1 MVIKIREANCL
12 ENSILSEISFA
23 AKRYWDYPEEYFK
36 IWKEELT
43 VTQEYIEKNIVY
55 VAEIDK
61 VLVGFFL
68 IVEVPNEFWAGKVFV
83 KKGFWLEHIFIKPE
97 YIRKG
102 IGTKLMRYV
111 NSICEEKGID
121 CLNIFSDPNAKGFYN
136 KIGAKYIG
144 ESLSSIENRTVSLY
158 QYYIPQSKS

>member
-1 MVIKIREANCL
+1 M
-12 ENSILSEISFA
+12 
-23 AKRYWDYPEEYFK
+23 
-36 IWKEELT
+36 
-43 VTQEYIEKNIVY
+43 
-55 VAEIDK
+55 
-61 VLVGFFL
+61 
-68 IVEVPNEFWAGKVFV
+68 EVPNEFWAGKVFV

-121 CLNIFSDPNAKGFYN
+121 CLNIFSDPNAKGFFN